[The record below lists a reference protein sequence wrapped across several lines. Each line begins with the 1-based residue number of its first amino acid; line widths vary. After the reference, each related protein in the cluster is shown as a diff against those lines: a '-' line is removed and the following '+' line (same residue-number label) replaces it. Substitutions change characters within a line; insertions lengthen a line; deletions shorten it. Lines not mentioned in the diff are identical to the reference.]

1 MEKASQYLLKTKSK
15 NKMDEEK
22 LERTQSAIAEQKVMA
37 FYKRLQLRLLDG
49 LKSDMYLR
57 DEVMLIIKEEYDRE

>member
-1 MEKASQYLLKTKSK
+1 
-15 NKMDEEK
+15 MDEEK
-22 LERTQSAIAEQKVMA
+22 QERTQNAIAEQKVMA